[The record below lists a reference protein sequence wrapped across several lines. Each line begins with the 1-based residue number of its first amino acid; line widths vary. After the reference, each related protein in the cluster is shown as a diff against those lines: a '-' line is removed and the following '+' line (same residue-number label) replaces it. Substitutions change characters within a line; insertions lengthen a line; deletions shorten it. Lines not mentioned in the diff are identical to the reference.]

1 MRKIIPAV
9 AAGVTALAVA
19 GGTFGYVTLDKAVSL
34 SIDGDVS
41 QVQTM
46 APTVGEL
53 LEKQGIAGGRARR
66 GRSRTATPGSPRA
79 PRSP

>member
-19 GGTFGYVTLDKAVSL
+19 GGTFGYVTLDKAVAL
-34 SIDGDVS
+34 SIDGDVA

-46 APTVGEL
+46 APTVVSCW
-53 LEKQGIAGGRARR
+53 
-66 GRSRTATPGSPRA
+66 RSRASRSVSTTWSFPGRIPGWPRA

>member
-19 GGTFGYVTLDKAVSL
+19 GGTFGYVTLDKAVTL

-46 APTVGEL
+46 APTVGDL
-53 LEKQGIAGGRARR
+53 LEKQGIAGR
-66 GRSRTATPGSPRA
+66 
-79 PRSP
+79 

>member
-41 QVQTM
+41 QMQTM
-46 APTVGEL
+46 ASH
-53 LEKQGIAGGRARR
+53 GR
-66 GRSRTATPGSPRA
+66 
-79 PRSP
+79 